1 MTRMPRIRTA
11 KMASILQDGT
21 DKARRVFAFA
31 SYGRCAPKSVS
42 AALLVLA
49 TILLVGCGTAVT
61 PVWQAPA
68 ATETRAA
75 GQEQAAPT
83 VDATSPPTDTPLPP
97 TETSTPLPT
106 ATKTPEPTSTPE
118 PTATKVLSPLDR
130 MVSMR
135 DPQKG
140 AILFE
145 TFQESAGT
153 GYSCAN
159 CHSPTSEE
167 VLVGPG
173 LLDIKSRA
181 LTRVEGQ
188 SASEYIYN
196 SIVDPKAIVVD
207 DYDPELMPD
216 NWSEIYTN
224 LEIFDIV
231 AYLLTLESD
240 GAENG

>member
-1 MTRMPRIRTA
+1 MPRIRTA
-11 KMASILQDGT
+11 KPMSILQST
-21 DKARRVFAFA
+21 IW
-31 SYGRCAPKSVS
+31 
-42 AALLVLA
+42 
-49 TILLVGCGTAVT
+49 ILLGILLAGCGTVAT
-61 PVWQAPA
+61 PVWQAPT

-75 GQEQAAPT
+75 GQDEAQPT
-83 VDATSPPTDTPLPP
+83 VEATSLSTDTPIPP
-97 TETSTPLPT
+97 TETSTPQPT
-106 ATKTPEPTSTPE
+106 ATNTPEPTLTPE
-118 PTATKVLSPLDR
+118 PTATELLSPLDR

-145 TFQESAGT
+145 TFQETAGT

-159 CHSPTSEE
+159 CHSQTSEE
-167 VLVGPG
+167 KLLGPG
-173 LLDIKSRA
+173 LLNIKSRA

-188 SASEYIYN
+188 SAAEYIYN
-196 SIVDPKAIVVD
+196 SIVDPKAIVVE

-231 AYLLTLESD
+231 AYLLTLE
-240 GAENG
+240 A